1 MNYKKVIDFT
11 QFQVSNYES
20 WEAIECDH
28 SAVNKYAGSATFL
41 PKVAQQRAPVLNQQK
56 AIWSVIRIFW
66 Q

>member
-20 WEAIECDH
+20 WEAIECGH
-28 SAVNKYAGSATFL
+28 SAVNKYAELATF
-41 PKVAQQRAPVLNQQK
+41 PAKAAQQRAPMLNQQK